1 MSVEDKELNKIGAMV
16 LDEWSVSQF
25 ISAIDDYG
33 IDIDI
38 RGSHIEDLCKAI
50 KRDKDNE

>member
-1 MSVEDKELNKIGAMV
+1 MSVENDELNKIGAMV

-25 ISAIDDYG
+25 ISAIDDYD

-38 RGSHIEDLCKAI
+38 RGRHIEKLCRAI
-50 KRDKDNE
+50 LEDKDE

>member
-1 MSVEDKELNKIGAMV
+1 MSVENDELNRIGNIV

-25 ISAIDDYG
+25 MSAIDDYN

-38 RGSHIEDLCKAI
+38 RGSDIEKLCRAI
-50 KRDKDNE
+50 MEDKDE

>member
-1 MSVEDKELNKIGAMV
+1 MSVENDELNKIGAMV

-25 ISAIDDYG
+25 ISAIDDYD

-38 RGSHIEDLCKAI
+38 RGSDIKNLCRAI
-50 KRDKDNE
+50 MEDKDE